1 MKLSDFIVEF
11 LEQNGIT
18 SVFEVCGGSIIH
30 ILDSL
35 HKKKKIRIVSVH
47 HEQAAAIAA
56 EGFARCKRGIGV
68 AMATSGPG
76 ATNMITGIASCF
88 FDSIPCVFI
97 TGQVNTYEFKFGKP
111 VRQIGFQETDIVSIV
126 RPIVKYAQLVTE
138 PDKIRYY
145 LEKAFYLA
153 QESRPGPVLLD
164 IPMNVQ
170 RADIIPGRLKPFRVA
185 SIKKSHFVINNKIEK
200 CIEPLF
206 LSSRPV
212 VLAGGGVRLSGAQEE
227 LRKFIERT
235 GLPVVTSLMG
245 IDAFPHDSR
254 FFCGMLG
261 TYGNRYANL
270 TVANS
275 DLILALGTRLDTR
288 QTGTN
293 PKTFARGAKIIHV
306 DIDKNELN
314 NKIKADVTI
323 KADIKVFLT
332 ALNKSLKKFDKT
344 RLIEWQNRISGYKKR
359 YPSFLPPKTASIT
372 PNFLISKFSE
382 FLPGNAIICADI
394 GQNQM
399 WVAQSI
405 LLKKN
410 MRFLTQGGMG
420 AMGSAL
426 PMAVGASFAYPGRT
440 IIAVCGD
447 GGFQL
452 NSQELQTVYHH
463 DLPVKIIIMNN
474 SCYGMVRQFQKQ
486 YFNSVFQS
494 TVIGYSS
501 PDFRKLALAYK
512 IKALRITANSQI
524 SKACRWLF
532 EDAKPALLEV
542 KIPRHIQVLPKLSVG
557 RPIEDQDPLLP
568 RDEFKALM
576 IKDCI
581 KS

>member
-11 LEQNGIT
+11 LEQEGVT
-18 SVFEVCGGSIIH
+18 SVFELCGGSIIH

-35 HKKKKIRIVSVH
+35 HKKKKIRIVSMH

-56 EGFARCKRGIGV
+56 EGFARCKGNIGV

-126 RPIVKYAQLVTE
+126 KPIVKYAQLVTNPE
-138 PDKIRYY
+138 KIRYY
-145 LEKAFYLA
+145 MEKAFYLA
-153 QESRPGPVLLD
+153 QEGRPGPVLLD
-164 IPMNVQ
+164 IPMDVQ
-170 RADIIPGRLKPFRVA
+170 RADIAPGRLQTFRRPA
-185 SIKKSHFVINNKIEK
+185 GEKSHYSINAKIQEFLK
-200 CIEPLF
+200 ALS
-206 LSSRPV
+206 LSSQPV
-212 VLAGGGVRLSGAQEE
+212 VLAGGGVRLSGAQED
-227 LRKFIERT
+227 LRRFVERT
-235 GLPVVTSLMG
+235 GIPVVTSLMG
-245 IDAFPHDSR
+245 VDAFPRDSR
-254 FFCGMLG
+254 FFYGMLG

-293 PKTFARGAKIIHV
+293 PRTFARGAKIIRV

-314 NKIKADVTI
+314 SKVKADVAI
-323 KADIKVFLT
+323 KADIKVFLV
-332 ALNKSLKKFDKT
+332 ALNRSLKRFDKT
-344 RLIEWQNRISGYKKR
+344 RLAEWQIRISGYKR
-359 YPSFLPPKTASIT
+359 SYPSFLPPKTTQIN
-372 PNFLISKFSE
+372 PNFFINKLSE
-382 FLPGNAIICADI
+382 FLPDNTIICADI
-394 GQNQM
+394 GQNQI
-399 WVAQSI
+399 WTAQSI

-426 PMAVGASFAYPGRT
+426 PMAVGASFACPGKS

-463 DLPVKIIIMNN
+463 GLPVKIIIINN

-494 TVIGYSS
+494 TVIGYSC
-501 PDFRKLALAYK
+501 PDFQKVAQAYK

-524 SKACRWLF
+524 SKACKWLF
-532 EDAKPALLEV
+532 KDTNAALLEV
-542 KIPRHIQVLPKLSVG
+542 KIPTHIPVLPKLSVG

-568 RDEFKALM
+568 RKEFKTLM
-576 IKDCI
+576 IKDSI

>member
-1 MKLSDFIVEF
+1 MKLSDFVVEF
-11 LEQNGIT
+11 LKQRRVT
-18 SVFEVCGGSIIH
+18 SVFELCGGSIIH

-35 HKKKKIRIVSVH
+35 HKQKKIRIISMH

-56 EGFARCKRGIGV
+56 EGFARCKGSVGV

-111 VRQIGFQETDIVSIV
+111 VRQIGFQETDIVSV
-126 RPIVKYAQLVTE
+126 VKPIVKYAQLVTE
-138 PDKIRYY
+138 PQKIRYY

-153 QESRPGPVLLD
+153 QVGRPGPVLLD

-170 RADIIPGRLKPFRVA
+170 RADIIPGRLMSFSKPAVEKNHY
-185 SIKKSHFVINNKIEK
+185 SIAAKIQESLK
-200 CIEPLF
+200 ALS

-227 LRKFIERT
+227 LRRFIEKT
-235 GLPVVTSLMG
+235 GIPVVNSLMG
-245 IDAFPHDSR
+245 VDAFPGESR
-254 FFCGMLG
+254 FSYGMLG

-270 TVANS
+270 TIANS
-275 DLILALGTRLDTR
+275 DLILALGTRFDTR

-314 NKIKADVTI
+314 NKIKADLAV
-323 KADIKVFLT
+323 KSDIKVFLV
-332 ALNKSLKKFDKT
+332 ALNKSLKKFDKA
-344 RLIEWQNRISGYKKR
+344 RLTQWQARISGYKR
-359 YPSFLPPKTASIT
+359 NYPSFLPPKAAQIN
-372 PNFLISKFSE
+372 PNFFINKLSGY
-382 FLPGNAIICADI
+382 LADNAIICADI
-394 GQNQM
+394 GQNQI
-399 WVAQSI
+399 WAAQSI
-405 LLKKN
+405 LLKRN

-426 PMAVGASFAYPGRT
+426 ALAVGASLAYPKRP

-452 NSQELQTVYHH
+452 NSQELQTVYHYG
-463 DLPVKIIIMNN
+463 LPIKIIIINN

-494 TVIGYSS
+494 TVIGYSH
-501 PDFRKLALAYK
+501 PDFCKLSQAYK
-512 IKALRITANSQI
+512 IKARRVVTNAGIP
-524 SKACRWLF
+524 KACKWLF
-532 EDAKPALLEV
+532 EDAKPSLLEV
-542 KIPRHIQVLPKLSVG
+542 KIPRHTQVLPKLSVG

-576 IKDCI
+576 INE
-581 KS
+581 